1 MSDKKIS
8 ALTVAAAFAG
18 AVSLAATMGATTAV
32 AADKEK
38 CYGVSAV
45 GESDCAGAG
54 HSCQGSNT
62 EAYNGQD
69 FKLVDAGSC
78 ESMNGAL
85 EAYDGTNP
93 NPPQNG

>member
-18 AVSLAATMGATTAV
+18 AVSLAATMSAGTAV

-38 CYGVSAV
+38 CYGVAKV
-45 GESDCAGAG
+45 GEADCAGAG

-69 FKLVDAGSC
+69 FKFVKTGTC
-78 ESMNGAL
+78 EAMNGKTQPF
-85 EAYDGTNP
+85 DGTNP
-93 NPPQNG
+93 NPPQDS

>member
-1 MSDKKIS
+1 MSDKKFS

-18 AVSLAATMGATTAV
+18 AVSLAATMSASTAI

-38 CYGVSAV
+38 CYGVSKV

-69 FKLVDAGSC
+69 FKLVDAGTC
-78 ESMNGAL
+78 EAMNGKTKPF
-85 EAYDGTNP
+85 DGTNP
-93 NPPQNG
+93 NPPQDS

>member
-18 AVSLAATMGATTAV
+18 AVSLAATMSASTAV
-32 AADKEK
+32 AGDKEK

-69 FKLVDAGSC
+69 FKLVDAGTC
-78 ESMNGAL
+78 ESINGSS
-85 EAYDGTNP
+85 EPFDGTNP
-93 NPPQNG
+93 NPPQDS